1 MCVNL
6 VCLEVGTVIE
16 LKVGRFLGKNTY
28 QGEGW
33 EGCQAMRQF

>member
-1 MCVNL
+1 MCVSL